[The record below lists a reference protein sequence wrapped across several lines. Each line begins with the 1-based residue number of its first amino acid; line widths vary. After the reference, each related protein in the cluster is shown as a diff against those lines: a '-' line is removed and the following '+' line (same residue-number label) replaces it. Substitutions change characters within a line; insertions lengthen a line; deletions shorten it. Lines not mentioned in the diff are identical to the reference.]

1 MGATG
6 MRNKMASCTTCSVVR
21 AEVHSWMAPVMDS
34 PAAMRPP
41 MVANWGSSAHSGWP
55 TSTVKSCHCWPVN
68 TQNPT

>member
-6 MRNKMASCTTCSVVR
+6 MRSKVASCTTSSVVR
-21 AEVHSWMAPVMDS
+21 AEVHSRMVSAIES

-41 MVANWGSSAHSGWP
+41 MVASWGSLAHSGWP